1 MGLAQGVLIQEAQL
15 LAEHTEDQ
23 APDQLV
29 NGIVEQA
36 GHPHGQQRHQND
48 LGDNGVGGVV
58 LIRQRGDQLL
68 AGSGGVLGRGGT
80 GVHLERAGVDL
91 GLDALG
97 LALQAQ
103 GGDGVTHEALG
114 AHDQGGEH
122 RQVRQVGF
130 VGHILHGQGGD
141 NAAGENGRAH
151 QSEAA
156 VDDQLADE
164 EHGSRDA
171 DAGHGGDDD
180 GAPLGAE
187 VTELDGGAQMHQ
199 QHGDQQTGH
208 AQQGGIGEHGGG
220 EYAGPEARQKH
231 DGGDQQHGYDGFCL
245 GGDHISY
252 GEHHEDD
259 SR

>member
-1 MGLAQGVLIQEAQL
+1 MGLAQGILIQEAQL

-58 LIRQRGDQLL
+58 LIGQGGDQLL

-97 LALQAQ
+97 LALEAQ
-103 GGDGVTHEALG
+103 GGHGVAHEALG
-114 AHDQGGEH
+114 THDQSGEH

-156 VDDQLADE
+156 VNDQLADE

-187 VTELDGGAQMHQ
+187 VAEPDGGAQVHQ

-208 AQQGGIGEHGGG
+208 AQKGGVSKQGGG
-220 EYAGPEARQKH
+220 ENAGPEACQEY
-231 DGGDQQHGYDGFCL
+231 DGGHQQHGYDSLCFR
-245 GGDHISY
+245 GDHVSY